1 MKACHGVLRL
11 RSPRAKGVA
20 AALVAAATLAG
31 CGSEPE
37 PTSTATADRNA
48 TVDER
53 EGTYRG
59 VGIGST
65 RAQARRELGRLKSGP
80 TDPLAPIGTDPAEVG
95 VPPAPLDP
103 GKGGIAIWRFE
114 DAVMAAS
121 ERRAWLITV
130 TTDDAVT
137 KEGVGVGS
145 ALEDAKT
152 AYPDAECDTENEG
165 TEYTQFEFCT
175 TRVAPDRYLYF
186 AYDPVRS
193 VTVSQQPLR

>member
-1 MKACHGVLRL
+1 MQACQGVLRL

-20 AALVAAATLAG
+20 AALVATATLAG

-37 PTSTATADRNA
+37 PTATATASGPA

-53 EGTYRG
+53 AGTYRG

-65 RAQARRELGRLKSGP
+65 KQQARRELGRAESGP
-80 TDPLAPIGTDPAEVG
+80 TDPLAPIGTDPADVG
-95 VPPAPLDP
+95 VPPAPQDP
-103 GKGGIAIWRFE
+103 SKGGIAIWRFE

-121 ERRAWLITV
+121 ESRAWLLTV
-130 TTDDAVT
+130 TTKDAVT
-137 KEGVGVGS
+137 NEGVGVGS
-145 ALEDAKT
+145 KLDDAKT
-152 AYPDAECDTENEG
+152 AYPDAECATENEG